1 MLSKARIKLIHS
13 LEHKK
18 HRRQEGLFVAEGHK
32 LVGELLSAGHHPAY
46 VCHTPQWSVPVDLSF
61 KANVGNCP
69 VDIITESELY
79 SASLLQHPQQVLALF
94 PIPQWQ
100 IPLPEA
106 GGKHLL
112 LALDG
117 VQDPG
122 NLGTICRLADWF
134 GIEDIICSQETADIF
149 NPKATQATMGALSRV
164 KVHYTDLAVFLQEAS
179 SLSVPIYGTFLD
191 GKNIYERQLT
201 PNGIIVM
208 GNEGKGISHAIASL
222 VSDRLF
228 IPNYPQDRP
237 TTESLNVAV
246 ATAITC
252 AEFRRRTL
260 ISGTIG

>member
-1 MLSKARIKLIHS
+1 MLSKARIKQIHS
-13 LEHKK
+13 LEQKK
-18 HRRQEGLFVAEGHK
+18 HRRKEGLFVAEGHK

-46 VCHTPQWSVPVDLSF
+46 VCHTSQWIVPSALSS
-61 KANVGNCP
+61 KSNINNCP
-69 VDIITESELY
+69 VDVITEDELR

-94 PIPQWQ
+94 PLPQWQ
-100 IPLPEA
+100 RPLPEA
-106 GGKHLL
+106 GKKQLL
-112 LALDG
+112 IALDG

-149 NPKATQATMGALSRV
+149 NPKATQATMGAISRV
-164 KVHYTDLAVFLQEAS
+164 KVHYTDLAGYLHEAS
-179 SLSVPIYGTFLD
+179 NLSVPIYGTFLD

-201 PNGIIVM
+201 SNGIIVM
-208 GNEGKGISHAIASL
+208 GNEGKGISHDIASL

-252 AEFRRRTL
+252 AEFRRR
-260 ISGTIG
+260 G

>member
-18 HRRQEGLFVAEGHK
+18 HRRKEGLFVAEGHK

-46 VCHTPQWSVPVDLSF
+46 VCHTTQWTAPLDFSSGPDSS
-61 KANVGNCP
+61 NCP
-69 VDIITESELY
+69 VDIITETELR

-94 PIPQWQ
+94 PLPQWQ
-100 IPLPEA
+100 LPSPEA
-106 GGKHLL
+106 GRKQLL
-112 LALDG
+112 IALDG

-164 KVHYTDLAVFLQEAS
+164 KVHYTDLAAFLLEAS
-179 SLSVPIYGTFLD
+179 KQSVPIYGTFLD

-201 PNGIIVM
+201 SNGIIVM
-208 GNEGKGISHAIASL
+208 GNEGKGISHNIASL

-252 AEFRRRTL
+252 AEFRRR
-260 ISGTIG
+260 G